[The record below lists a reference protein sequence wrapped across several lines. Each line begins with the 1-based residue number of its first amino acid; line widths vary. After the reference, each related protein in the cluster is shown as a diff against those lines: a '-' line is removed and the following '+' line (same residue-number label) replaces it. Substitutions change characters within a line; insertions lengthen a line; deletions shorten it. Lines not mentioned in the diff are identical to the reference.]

1 MSLEQKIDNLVSVI
15 EKLVNVIEAKS
26 VPSVVAQP
34 EKVSAKTAE
43 PMKIIGETLVG
54 TTSAAPLAGITI
66 KAAPAPVVVAAPE
79 PVAAP
84 VAAPIMPPLPDFAA
98 PAPAPQTPAAP
109 FSDAKGMI
117 QYVTESW
124 KALGPK
130 GPKMQEVIVGLGHH
144 NINEIRPD
152 QYGALYAG
160 IEALRHGA

>member
-26 VPSVVAQP
+26 VPTVVAQP
-34 EKVSAKTAE
+34 EKLSAKPAE

-54 TTSAAPLAGITI
+54 TPSTPALNTVVLS
-66 KAAPAPVVVAAPE
+66 APAPVVVPE

-84 VAAPIMPPLPDFAA
+84 VAAPSMPPLPDFAA
-98 PAPAPQTPAAP
+98 PAAPAPAAP
-109 FSDAKGMI
+109 APAVPFSDPKGMT
-117 QYVTESW
+117 QYVMEAW
-124 KALGPK
+124 KALGAK

-160 IEALRHGA
+160 IEALKHGA

>member
-34 EKVSAKTAE
+34 EKLSAKPAE

-54 TTSAAPLAGITI
+54 TPSAPALNTVVLR
-66 KAAPAPVVVAAPE
+66 APAPVVVPE
-79 PVAAP
+79 PVEAP
-84 VAAPIMPPLPDFAA
+84 VAAPSMPPLPDFAA
-98 PAPAPQTPAAP
+98 PAPVAPAPTAP
-109 FSDAKGMI
+109 FSDPKGMI
-117 QYVTESW
+117 QYVTEAW
-124 KALGPK
+124 KALGAK
-130 GPKMQEVIVGLGHH
+130 GPKMQDVIVGLGHH

-160 IEALRHGA
+160 VEALKHGA

>member
-34 EKVSAKTAE
+34 AKLSAKPAE
-43 PMKIIGETLVG
+43 PMEIIGETLVG
-54 TTSAAPLAGITI
+54 TPSTPALNTVVLR
-66 KAAPAPVVVAAPE
+66 APAPVVVPE

-84 VAAPIMPPLPDFAA
+84 VAAPSMPPLPDFAA
-98 PAPAPQTPAAP
+98 PAPVAPAPIAP
-109 FSDAKGMI
+109 FSDPKGMI
-117 QYVTESW
+117 QYVTEAW
-124 KALGPK
+124 KALGAK
-130 GPKMQEVIVGLGHH
+130 GPKMQDVIVGLGHH

-160 IEALRHGA
+160 IEALKHGA

>member
-1 MSLEQKIDNLVSVI
+1 MSLEQKIDNLVNVI

-43 PMKIIGETLVG
+43 VP
-54 TTSAAPLAGITI
+54 APAVIEAPAPVVVTPAI
-66 KAAPAPVVVAAPE
+66 PAPVVVAAPE

-117 QYVTESW
+117 QYVTEAW

>member
-26 VPSVVAQP
+26 APSVVAQP
-34 EKVSAKTAE
+34 EKLSAKPAE
-43 PMKIIGETLVG
+43 PMEIIGETLVG
-54 TTSAAPLAGITI
+54 TPSTPALNTVVLSAS
-66 KAAPAPVVVAAPE
+66 APVVVPE

-84 VAAPIMPPLPDFAA
+84 VAALSMPPLPDFAA
-98 PAPAPQTPAAP
+98 PAPEPQTPAAP
-109 FSDAKGMI
+109 FSDPKGMI

-124 KALGPK
+124 KALGAK
-130 GPKMQEVIVGLGHH
+130 GPKMQDVIVGLGHH

-160 IEALRHGA
+160 VEALKHGA

>member
-26 VPSVVAQP
+26 VPTVVAQP
-34 EKVSAKTAE
+34 EKLSAKPAE
-43 PMKIIGETLVG
+43 VPVVVE
-54 TTSAAPLAGITI
+54 
-66 KAAPAPVVVAAPE
+66 APAPVVVAQPAPVVVPE

-84 VAAPIMPPLPDFAA
+84 VAAPSMPPLPDFAA
-98 PAPAPQTPAAP
+98 PAPVVPAPAAP
-109 FSDAKGMI
+109 FSDPKGMI
-117 QYVTESW
+117 QYVTEAW

-160 IEALRHGA
+160 VEALKHGA